1 MLRLLC
7 LLAPVFKRREAYLR
21 LNEFAEERGAGEI
34 IVFGYFFNGSRGIAQ
49 ALLRERLFVHF
60 GIICINIG
68 GEAFAPYLSIPPKFL
83 IRLFRHFECSDNHVG
98 HIGLA

>member
-7 LLAPVFKRREAYLR
+7 LLPPVFTRREAYLR
-21 LNEFAEERGAGEI
+21 LNEFAEEGGVGEI
-34 IVFGYFFNGSRGIAQ
+34 IVLGYFFNGTRGIAQ

-68 GEAFAPYLSIPPKFL
+68 GEAFAPPPIFIIL
-83 IRLFRHFECSDNHVG
+83 CRLAYSLMLGSPNP
-98 HIGLA
+98 

>member
-7 LLAPVFKRREAYLR
+7 LLPPVFLRREADLR
-21 LNEFAEERGAGEI
+21 LNKFAEERGVGEI

-60 GIICINIG
+60 RVVCINIG
-68 GEAFAPYLSIPPKFL
+68 GEALRSAAYIILC
-83 IRLFRHFECSDNHVG
+83 RLAYSLMLGSSNP
-98 HIGLA
+98 

>member
-7 LLAPVFKRREAYLR
+7 LLAPVFLRQEADLR
-21 LNEFAEERGAGEI
+21 LNEFAEEGGVGEI
-34 IVFGYFFNGSRGIAQ
+34 IFFGYFFNGTRGIAQ

-68 GEAFAPYLSIPPKFL
+68 GEALRSAAYMYNI
-83 IRLFRHFECSDNHVG
+83 V
-98 HIGLA
+98 